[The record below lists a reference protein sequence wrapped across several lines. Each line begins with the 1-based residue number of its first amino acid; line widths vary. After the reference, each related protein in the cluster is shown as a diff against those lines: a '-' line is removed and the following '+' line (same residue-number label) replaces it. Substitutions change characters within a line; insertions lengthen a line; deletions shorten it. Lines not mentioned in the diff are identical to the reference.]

1 MNQENFDDQMIKQQA
16 LENRRDSGNVQLE
29 SILRPWGEASGCY
42 RYMHHRAF
50 LMYKGLSMRFTLP
63 VIVLSTITGT
73 ANFAQEQFP
82 ENLRG
87 MVPSVIG
94 GLNLIAG
101 LVATIMQFLKINELM
116 ENHKAAALSFGLLS
130 RNIRLELALA
140 REERS
145 TDGLEFVTRCKNEY
159 DRLIEQSPSVPST
172 ILAEF
177 EKEYP
182 LDNMFTKP
190 EILDVRAIPKLKLP
204 GFTNIRSHMGSS
216 VISES
221 TKGGPLSKI
230 GELVKGREEY
240 EAKIKILEEMQSELD
255 QEEELTSV
263 VSEEPEDEPDV
274 EQGTPTE

>member
-1 MNQENFDDQMIKQQA
+1 MSQDNFDDQLIKQKE
-16 LENRRDSGNVQLE
+16 LEHRRDSWNEQHE
-29 SILRPWGEASGCY
+29 SILRQWGEASGCY

-50 LMYKGLSMRFTLP
+50 IMYKGLSMRFTLP

-130 RNIRLELALA
+130 RNIRLELGLA

-145 TDGLEFVTRCKNEY
+145 TDGLEYVTRCKNEY

-177 EKEYP
+177 DREYP
-182 LDNMFTKP
+182 LDNVFTKP

-204 GFTNIRSHMGSS
+204 GFTNLRSGGSS
-216 VISES
+216 VISEI
-221 TKGGPLSKI
+221 TKKGPFAKF
-230 GELVKGREEY
+230 GDLVKSKEEY
-240 EAKIKILEEMQSELD
+240 DIKTKILEDMD
-255 QEEELTSV
+255 EELKSV
-263 VSEEPEDEPDV
+263 VSEEPTDV

>member
-1 MNQENFDDQMIKQQA
+1 MNQEIFDDQLIKQQA
-16 LENRRDSGNVQLE
+16 LEHRRDSWNEQHE
-29 SILRPWGEASGCY
+29 NILRQWGEASGCY

-63 VIVLSTITGT
+63 VIVLSTLTGT

-101 LVATIMQFLKINELM
+101 LIATIMQFLKINELM

-145 TDGLEFVTRCKNEY
+145 TDGLEYVTRCKNEY

-172 ILAEF
+172 ILADF

-182 LDNMFTKP
+182 LDNTFTKP
-190 EILDVRAIPKLKLP
+190 EILDVRAIPKLRLP
-204 GFTNIRSHMGSS
+204 GFTNIKQGAS
-216 VISES
+216 VLAEV
-221 TKGGPLSKI
+221 TKRGPFAGI
-230 GELVKGREEY
+230 GELVKSKGEY
-240 EAKIKILEEMQSELD
+240 NAKTKMLEEM
-255 QEEELTSV
+255 ELTSV
-263 VSEEPEDEPDV
+263 ASEEPEDEPDV
-274 EQGTPTE
+274 EQGTQEEWEWSC

>member
-16 LENRRDSGNVQLE
+16 LENRRDSWNEQHE
-29 SILRPWGEASGCY
+29 SILRQWGEASGCY

-255 QEEELTSV
+255 EQEELTSV
-263 VSEEPEDEPDV
+263 VSEEPIDV
-274 EQGTPTE
+274 EQGTQEE

>member
-1 MNQENFDDQMIKQQA
+1 MNQEIFDDQMIKQQA
-16 LENRRDSGNVQLE
+16 LENRRDSWNEQHE
-29 SILRPWGEASGCY
+29 SILRQWGEASGCY

-50 LMYKGLSMRFTLP
+50 LLYKGLSMRFTLP
-63 VIVLSTITGT
+63 VIILSTITGT

-204 GFTNIRSHMGSS
+204 GFTNIRSHTGSS

-221 TKGGPLSKI
+221 TKGGPLSRI

-255 QEEELTSV
+255 EEEELTSV
-263 VSEEPEDEPDV
+263 VSEEPIDV
-274 EQGTPTE
+274 EQGTQEE